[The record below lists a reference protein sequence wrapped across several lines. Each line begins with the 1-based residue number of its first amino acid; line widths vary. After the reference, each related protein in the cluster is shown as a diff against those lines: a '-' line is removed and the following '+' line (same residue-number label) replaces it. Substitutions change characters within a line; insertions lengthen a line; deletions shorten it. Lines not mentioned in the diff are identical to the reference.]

1 MKQNLKEWLYLKSN
15 VPPFKKTN
23 RYTVC
28 TTHLY
33 LSIKNFFQCSF
44 LFASVQFVHLCF
56 LISSFL
62 NIKEFS
68 NIKSVRFNRE
78 FDSSHNFANSNIF
91 QTRFSHFVSEKENS
105 EFFGRKGNS
114 ENKRS
119 QLDYKCLGKKRVLWN
134 RLSVFALQGCLET
147 TMDITSTCQF
157 SLTERDFLKDH
168 LIFAQR

>member
-1 MKQNLKEWLYLKSN
+1 MVVSQIQGAPIQKD
-15 VPPFKKTN
+15 
-23 RYTVC
+23 TVC

-134 RLSVFALQGCLET
+134 RLS
-147 TMDITSTCQF
+147 
-157 SLTERDFLKDH
+157 FLYRGVWR
-168 LIFAQR
+168 QRWT